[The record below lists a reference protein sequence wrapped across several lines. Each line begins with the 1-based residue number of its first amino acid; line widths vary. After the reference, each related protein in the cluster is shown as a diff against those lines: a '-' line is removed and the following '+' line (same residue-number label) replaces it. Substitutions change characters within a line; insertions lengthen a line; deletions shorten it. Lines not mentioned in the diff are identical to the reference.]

1 MTGLPP
7 AVVRACTSLLA
18 VRPVTAERLAISNR
32 TSVYRA
38 GLADGR
44 AVVVKLYAAAT
55 RRNAVTEAAAIRAAA
70 GAVPTARVLAA
81 GRVKGTDLTAL
92 ISEDLGRLTLGAA
105 VRKGQI
111 TTDRALRDV
120 GRLLGR
126 LHGAPVAPRTP
137 RRPFFED
144 VTSLRHR
151 DAGAIGRI
159 APALEVLSE
168 APAVVPLV
176 WCHGDVHF
184 DNVVIAG
191 PESTRHL
198 IDFTDATPG
207 PREADVAQALVM
219 AHAVSVRGRLTVTG
233 AYPIALDDARL
244 TAWCVFHTARCRAT
258 ASSGEERS
266 RWTRRLAE
274 LAHEH
279 PRFFHTPR
287 TVRSPR

>member
-1 MTGLPP
+1 M
-7 AVVRACTSLLA
+7 
-18 VRPVTAERLAISNR
+18 TAERLASGNR
-32 TSVYRA
+32 TSVHRA
-38 GLADGR
+38 RLADNR
-44 AVVVKLYAAAT
+44 AVVVKLYASGT
-55 RRNAVTEAAAIRAAA
+55 RRNAVTEAAAIRAVAS
-70 GAVPTARVLAA
+70 AVPTARVLAA
-81 GRVKGTDLTAL
+81 GRVRGTELTAL

-105 VRKGQI
+105 VRTGQI
-111 TTDRALRDV
+111 TPDGALRDV

-126 LHGAPVAPRTP
+126 LHRAPVAPRTP

-151 DAGAIGRI
+151 DAGAISRI

-168 APAVVPLV
+168 APATAPLV

-191 PESTRHL
+191 PEATRHL

-219 AHAVSVRGRLTVTG
+219 AHAVSLRGRLTVTG
-233 AYPIALDDARL
+233 SYPLALDDARI
-244 TAWCVFHTARCRAT
+244 TAWCLFHTARCQAT
-258 ASSGEERS
+258 APPGEERA

-274 LAHEH
+274 LGREH
-279 PRFFHTPR
+279 PRFFYRPR

>member
-1 MTGLPP
+1 MT
-7 AVVRACTSLLA
+7 T
-18 VRPVTAERLAISNR
+18 ERLAAGNR
-32 TSVYRA
+32 TSVHRA
-38 GLADGR
+38 RLADGR
-44 AVVVKLYAAAT
+44 AVVVKLYASGT

-70 GAVPTARVLAA
+70 GAVPTARVFAA
-81 GRVKGTDLTAL
+81 GRIKGTDLTAL
-92 ISEDLGRLTLGAA
+92 ISQDLGRLTLGAA
-105 VRKGQI
+105 VRTGKI

-120 GRLLGR
+120 GSVLGR
-126 LHGAPVAPRTP
+126 LHRAPVAPRTP

-144 VTSLRHR
+144 VMSLHRR
-151 DAGAIGRI
+151 DAGAITRI

-168 APAVVPLV
+168 TPALAPLV

-191 PESTRHL
+191 PDATRHL

-219 AHAVSVRGRLTVTG
+219 AHAVSLRGRLTVTDT
-233 AYPIALDDARL
+233 YPLALNDARL
-244 TAWCVFHTARCRAT
+244 TAWCVFHTARCQAT
-258 ASSGEERS
+258 APPGEERS
-266 RWTRRLAE
+266 RWTRRLAA